1 MGIQYDNSAFYY
13 FMGTMLQFY
22 LLPATWY
29 NIKQFY
35 LFLEARANVG
45 KDLGKGRTAAERKKF
60 ERIREERKKC
70 NNLFTS
76 CFTVQ
81 FIILLLLWA
90 LFVFIMALAG
100 ADSEIMQ
107 FDPYKILGVETD
119 AEMKQIKRAYRKQ
132 SLIWHPDKNPGN
144 AAAEDKFMTIAKAYE
159 ALTDPEA
166 RENWKNYG
174 NPDGKQSMEVSI
186 GLPSYLMDSENH
198 STVMIIYLL
207 VLVIVIP
214 VCVWKYYSWS
224 RAYMD
229 AVLTETY
236 TVFGD
241 IKLFNQNTSM
251 KHIPEVIC
259 MAAEFK
265 DLDEVLKVKKAAD
278 ALGNVEKKLKIKGML
293 PKPMFRSFEGKKIE
307 GFFNHFRGNKLAFI
321 LMYAH
326 LNREPIDDC
335 LVKASEKVLKKV
347 PLLIESLAHIGEER
361 TKASGANPRTIAI
374 SGQWLMAVHNV
385 LLFSQCMTQAIWYPP
400 QNSSGRNNVGGR
412 SLQSS
417 LLQLPHFT
425 STEIGENK
433 RGKHNQSKK
442 REDEMKLYLR
452 GDHLERDGESFKR
465 GQKNFTEE
473 QKLDVKAV
481 EALLPDLDLSV
492 QYGVDGEDQVVAED
506 LITVD
511 FRLKRHGCET
521 VKSMFFLI
529 LFVIFMFEK
538 YIDIQD

>member
-1 MGIQYDNSAFYY
+1 
-13 FMGTMLQFY
+13 
-22 LLPATWY
+22 
-29 NIKQFY
+29 
-35 LFLEARANVG
+35 
-45 KDLGKGRTAAERKKF
+45 
-60 ERIREERKKC
+60 
-70 NNLFTS
+70 
-76 CFTVQ
+76 
-81 FIILLLLWA
+81 
-90 LFVFIMALAG
+90 
-100 ADSEIMQ
+100 
-107 FDPYKILGVETD
+107 
-119 AEMKQIKRAYRKQ
+119 
-132 SLIWHPDKNPGN
+132 
-144 AAAEDKFMTIAKAYE
+144 
-159 ALTDPEA
+159 
-166 RENWKNYG
+166 
-174 NPDGKQSMEVSI
+174 
-186 GLPSYLMDSENH
+186 
-198 STVMIIYLL
+198 
-207 VLVIVIP
+207 
-214 VCVWKYYSWS
+214 
-224 RAYMD
+224 MD